1 MSAPSFPPGFFDK
14 VLGYV
19 TYAPIATRVLMFSRA
34 LLVGTWGDSMLLAI
48 EYMMAYKYFS
58 KYPKDSWALKGLVLA
73 VLAIDTLS
81 SIGNYA
87 HVYIVSGSR
96 LIFLLF

>member
-1 MSAPSFPPGFFDK
+1 
-14 VLGYV
+14 V
-19 TYAPIATRVLMFSRA
+19 RVLHFYCDMCIDLSLRA

-58 KYPKDSWALKGLVLA
+58 KYPKDSWALKALVLA

-87 HVYIVSGSR
+87 HVYIVRGFN
-96 LIFLLF
+96 LIFLLSIS